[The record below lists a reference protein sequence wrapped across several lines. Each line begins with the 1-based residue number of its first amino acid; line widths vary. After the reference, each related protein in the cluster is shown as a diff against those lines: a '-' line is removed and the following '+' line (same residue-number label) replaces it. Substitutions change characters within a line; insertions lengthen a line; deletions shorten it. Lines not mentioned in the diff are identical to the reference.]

1 MNKKYKIAITDD
13 EALFRKGME
22 MILSDCDDCEVVFEA
37 ENGQELL
44 DRLETTEKAPDVILL
59 DLQMP
64 VMDGVDT
71 LKALQEKYSELK
83 VIVLTSH
90 YNASMILRLVEEGA
104 SAFLPKN
111 VDPDELVRTIQ
122 NVIDKGFHYNSYIV
136 QLLRERMLFGKPRT
150 LVLVEELTKREK
162 EILLLICDQYTNKEI
177 ADKLFISSR
186 TVEGHRNKMLEKT
199 RSKNTVG
206 LIIYAI
212 ENGLVSVKV
221 SNMLNK

>member
-199 RSKNTVG
+199 QSKNTVG

>member
-22 MILSDCDDCEVVFEA
+22 MILSDCDECEVVFEA

-44 DRLETTEKAPDVILL
+44 NQLETTEKAPDVILL

-71 LKALQEKYSELK
+71 LKALQGKYSELR

-111 VDPDELVRTIQ
+111 VDPDELIRTIQ
-122 NVIDKGFHYNSYIV
+122 NVVDKGFHYNSYIV

-199 RSKNTVG
+199 QSKNTVG

-212 ENGLVSVKV
+212 EHGLVSVKV